1 MKLSD
6 ILQAMPDLSLVHED
20 LAVSAATSLP
30 DFNPKYSKVVGTMD
44 GHEVW
49 LTRFFGEEYNTFAFR
64 EWTTLLAFIV
74 VNAHP
79 VGDAY
84 PLVRLWT
91 SPHYRGRGFV
101 TALVLFVTKKLGSRL
116 ILMKEEPLIDDGWN
130 WLIKAVERK
139 KITALDA
146 SSGQQLT
153 SDDIQRDY
161 QRRKNSSHETELSV
175 IIERSTSRF
184 PMFGSGGYRQLNE
197 MVYVVDGNEGLD

>member
-6 ILQAMPDLSLVHED
+6 MLLAMPDLSLVHEY
-20 LAVSAATSLP
+20 LAVDAAITLP
-30 DFNPKYSKVVGTMD
+30 DFNPKYAKIVGTMD
-44 GHEVW
+44 GHDVW

-64 EWTTLLAFIV
+64 EGTTLLAFIIV
-74 VNAHP
+74 DARP
-79 VGDAY
+79 RGSAY

-91 SPHYRGRGFV
+91 NPQYRGRGFV

-116 ILMKEEPLIDDGWN
+116 LLTKDELLTDDGWN

-139 KITALDA
+139 KITALNA

-153 SDDIQRDY
+153 SDDILVDY
-161 QRRKNSSHETELSV
+161 RRRKNISHETELSV
-175 IIERSTSRF
+175 IIERSSSRY
-184 PMFGSGGYRQLNE
+184 PVFGSGGYRQLNE